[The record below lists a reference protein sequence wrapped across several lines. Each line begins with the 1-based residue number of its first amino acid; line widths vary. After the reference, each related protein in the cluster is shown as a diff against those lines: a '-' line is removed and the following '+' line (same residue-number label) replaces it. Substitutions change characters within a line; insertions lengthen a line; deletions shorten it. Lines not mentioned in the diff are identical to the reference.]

1 MTVIAVLGLG
11 EAGAA
16 IAADLAAAG
25 ARVLGW
31 DPARR
36 NPVEG
41 VQAAAADREA
51 VAGADV
57 VLSVN
62 SGGVALEVAQG
73 VADALGDR
81 HLYADLN
88 TASPGVKR
96 AVGEAVSPRGATFA
110 DVALMAPVPGR
121 GVRTPALASGPGAPR
136 FADELGRFGMPVDV
150 LGPEPGEAAARKLVR
165 SVFAKGLAAAIGESL
180 AAAEAL
186 GCADWAYGDIE
197 RTLTEADEAVLQRL
211 IDGSRRH
218 ATRRIDE
225 MAAAVAMLEEL
236 GVEPRIAAA
245 TADWLRSLDRD
256 RVAR

>member
-1 MTVIAVLGLG
+1 MGRDLDSPRARPPHAQRDHDDGADRRRPVRRAPDARARGAPQRAHGRRDQGGSASERDLLRRPGRQFGVRGRPARARGGLPVTVIAVLGLG

-36 NPVEG
+36 DPIEG
-41 VQAAAADREA
+41 VQAAAGDREA

-62 SGGVALEVAQG
+62 SGAVALEVAQG

-88 TASPGVKR
+88 TTSPGVKR
-96 AVGEAVSPRGATFA
+96 AVGEAVSARGATFA
-110 DVALMAPVPGR
+110 DVALIAPVPGR
-121 GVRTPALASGPGAPR
+121 GARTPTLASGPGAPR
-136 FADELGRFGMPVDV
+136 FADELGRFGMPVNV

-165 SVFAKGLAAAIGESL
+165 SVFAKG
-180 AAAEAL
+180 
-186 GCADWAYGDIE
+186 
-197 RTLTEADEAVLQRL
+197 
-211 IDGSRRH
+211 
-218 ATRRIDE
+218 
-225 MAAAVAMLEEL
+225 
-236 GVEPRIAAA
+236 
-245 TADWLRSLDRD
+245 
-256 RVAR
+256 